1 MEEIREIVHYN
12 GKRGRPRRYA
22 RVGEWEMT
30 PRAAELLEL
39 LHTEPAAREESNG
52 QLAERLGL
60 SARSVTRLL
69 DELEE
74 RRLVR
79 RAYDR
84 LGREVMLVREVFYE

>member
-12 GKRGRPRRYA
+12 GKRGRPRRHLPLA
-22 RVGEWEMT
+22 DTRVA